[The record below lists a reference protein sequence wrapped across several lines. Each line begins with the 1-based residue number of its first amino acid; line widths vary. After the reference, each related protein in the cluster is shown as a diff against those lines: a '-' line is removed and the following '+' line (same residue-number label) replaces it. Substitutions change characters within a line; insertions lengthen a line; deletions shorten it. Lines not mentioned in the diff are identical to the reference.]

1 MEEWQGKL
9 IAYSL
14 GNFIFPGMESMEFAE
29 ESMILSLGIL
39 NNEIKYIRT
48 IPVKIDNK
56 KISVDKSG
64 TILERFENLNKD
76 LIRGKK

>member
-1 MEEWQGKL
+1 
-9 IAYSL
+9 
-14 GNFIFPGMESMEFAE
+14 MESMEFAE